1 MRIRESPR
9 LHFRICPW
17 DWPFFFLEHTRLAEE
32 RPKVQRKRKGRAL
45 LLLVLHSHFC
55 QQSLEIQVDHSL
67 ADRVRARIV
76 TGLPSNKRSFHPT
89 IGKYFSSSRAIFKR
103 RPANPSRVKK
113 MSVNVSI
120 SQWWSTKIKEL
131 HHGRIR
137 GAASA
142 AIVWR
147 RHQNVTSLS
156 QRDPSISFLD
166 LSQYQNSTWELV
178 EHDFAGGGG
187 GATKISPPQKWRRRR
202 ITLHAAVAGSNALVL
217 S

>member
-9 LHFRICPW
+9 LHFRIRVCKSACT
-17 DWPFFFLEHTRLAEE
+17 LGSRRRETQSTTE
-32 RPKVQRKRKGRAL
+32 KKTGRAL

-137 GAASA
+137 GAVRHCVTTPPKRDKFESKGSKH
-142 AIVWR
+142 IFFGSFSVPEFYVETR
-147 RHQNVTSLS
+147 RTC
-156 QRDPSISFLD
+156 F
-166 LSQYQNSTWELV
+166 
-178 EHDFAGGGG
+178 FGGRG
-187 GATKISPPQKWRRRR
+187 GANKISP
-202 ITLHAAVAGSNALVL
+202 
-217 S
+217 